1 VGAMVNELKLQNN
14 VVLMFDILVMVLEIL
29 PEVIRDV
36 DVVVASWSDE
46 GAWTGVIMQAM
57 VLGRTVLVYGI
68 DGLRK

>member
-1 VGAMVNELKLQNN
+1 MVNELKLQNN

-36 DVVVASWSDE
+36 DVVVVSWSDE

>member
-1 VGAMVNELKLQNN
+1 MVNELKLQNN